1 MGWCISIQ
9 NRKLIMALTKVQEL
23 QNQLIEERA
32 QRILDYDAAN
42 PDIGMGMFYGVALAE
57 AEEQLNLKYT
67 KETK

>member
-1 MGWCISIQ
+1 
-9 NRKLIMALTKVQEL
+9 MALTKVQEL